1 MGAVTAPIV
10 VPGFDVTEATKN
22 GDGELFR
29 FEGLGRGMND
39 DFE

>member
-1 MGAVTAPIV
+1 VTPPIV
-10 VPGFDVTEATKN
+10 VPGFDVTEATKS

-29 FEGLGRGMND
+29 FEGLGRRMHD